1 MLNIN
6 PLLLVGGV
14 IGAVTALLIFAYAS
28 VKDKKTAM
36 GFERTMADGEI
47 LRRLFAYAKPYWAK
61 FLLVLFLMLF
71 SIAYDIISPLI
82 VGAIEELVAADFALS
97 RLFAS
102 VAVYAG
108 VLVFS
113 MANTYFQAV
122 ILQRVGQRIIS
133 DLREDLFTHI
143 ESLSHEQLN
152 EIPVGKLVTRVTN
165 DTNAISMMFTN
176 LLVNLIKNAFVILGI
191 LKYLL
196 CLKDATTDIN
206 TYLSENLSGIK
217 VTQIFGRED
226 EKMAEFYQKSQT
238 LSKVTQEQ
246 IFVFGVFRPLV
257 YMLYISSILCLF
269 YLGGMGHLNNVS
281 FLGQTITGGTIDYCP
296 TPGAEPVRLSGLKTE
311 KDWLRIRGREI
322 AMIMQDP
329 MTSLNPLKTIGD
341 QILEAVTLHQ
351 GLKGTEARARTL
363 EYLRD
368 VGISDP
374 EVRFKQYPHEF
385 SGGMRQRVVI
395 AIAVACSPKILICDE
410 PTTALDVTIQA
421 QILQLLKELRAKYHL
436 TIVMITHD
444 LGVVANIADRVAVM
458 YAGDIVEIGTADEIY
473 YDPRHPYTWALLS
486 SMPQMGIKGEDLFNI
501 VGTPPN
507 LFAEIRGDAFA
518 PRNPQALKIDYVK
531 RPPYFEVSPTHK
543 AKTWLLDPRAPHIEP
558 PAAVKKLQKEGL

>member
-1 MLNIN
+1 MEKTVRIN
-6 PLLLVGGV
+6 KALADAGVCSRRRADELIAAGRVSVNGEPVASPGLQVTPGTDKLEVDGKPVQPIAQAPCYLLLNKPVRVVSTAYDPEGRTTVLDLVPAKWKARRLYPAGRLDFFSEGLVLLTDDGDLTNRVVHPRHHMPRVYHVLIRGGV
-14 IGAVTALLIFAYAS
+14 SDRALEVMRKGMTLA
-28 VKDKKTAM
+28 
-36 GFERTMADGEI
+36 EGEKLAPVEI
-47 LRRLFAYAKPYWAK
+47 R
-61 FLLVLFLMLF
+61 VLPGQVH
-71 SIAYDIISPLI
+71 D
-82 VGAIEELVAADFALS
+82 LS
-97 RLFAS
+97 GVSRN
-102 VAVYAG
+102 AG
-108 VLVFS
+108 PP
-113 MANTYFQAV
+113 A
-122 ILQRVGQRIIS
+122 GQRG
-133 DLREDLFTHI
+133 T
-143 ESLSHEQLN
+143 
-152 EIPVGKLVTRVTN
+152 
-165 DTNAISMMFTN
+165 
-176 LLVNLIKNAFVILGI
+176 LL
-191 LKYLL
+191 
-196 CLKDATTDIN
+196 
-206 TYLSENLSGIK
+206 E
-217 VTQIFGRED
+217 
-226 EKMAEFYQKSQT
+226 M
-238 LSKVTQEQ
+238 
-246 IFVFGVFRPLV
+246 
-257 YMLYISSILCLF
+257 
-269 YLGGMGHLNNVS
+269 
-281 FLGQTITGGTIDYCP
+281 
-296 TPGAEPVRLSGLKTE
+296 
-311 KDWLRIRGREI
+311 
-322 AMIMQDP
+322 
-329 MTSLNPLKTIGD
+329 
-341 QILEAVTLHQ
+341 TLHQ

>member
-1 MLNIN
+1 MMNENDCILSVQGLDIRFNLRGRVLHAIRGIDLDLYRGEVLAVVGESGSGKSVFTKSFMG
-6 PLLLVGGV
+6 LL
-14 IGAVTALLIFAYAS
+14 
-28 VKDKKTAM
+28 
-36 GFERTMADGEI
+36 
-47 LRRLFAYAKPYWAK
+47 
-61 FLLVLFLMLF
+61 
-71 SIAYDIISPLI
+71 
-82 VGAIEELVAADFALS
+82 
-97 RLFAS
+97 
-102 VAVYAG
+102 
-108 VLVFS
+108 
-113 MANTYFQAV
+113 
-122 ILQRVGQRIIS
+122 
-133 DLREDLFTHI
+133 
-143 ESLSHEQLN
+143 
-152 EIPVGKLVTRVTN
+152 
-165 DTNAISMMFTN
+165 DTNGS
-176 LLVNLIKNAFVILGI
+176 
-191 LKYLL
+191 
-196 CLKDATTDIN
+196 
-206 TYLSENLSGIK
+206 
-217 VTQIFGRED
+217 
-226 EKMAEFYQKSQT
+226 
-238 LSKVTQEQ
+238 
-246 IFVFGVFRPLV
+246 
-257 YMLYISSILCLF
+257 
-269 YLGGMGHLNNVS
+269 
-281 FLGQTITGGTIDYCP
+281 ITGGTIDYCP

-322 AMIMQDP
+322 AMIMQAP

-518 PRNPQALKIDYVK
+518 PRNPQALKIDFVK
-531 RPPYFEVSPTHK
+531 RPPYFDVSATHR
-543 AKTWLLDPRAPHIEP
+543 AKTWLLDPRAPKIEP
-558 PAAVKKLQKEGL
+558 PAAVRMLQEEGK